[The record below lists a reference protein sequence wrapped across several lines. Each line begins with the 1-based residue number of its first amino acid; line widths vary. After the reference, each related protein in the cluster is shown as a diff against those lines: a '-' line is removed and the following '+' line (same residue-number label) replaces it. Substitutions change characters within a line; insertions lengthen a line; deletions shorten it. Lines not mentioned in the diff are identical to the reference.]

1 MCFPGHPSREEF
13 SADRVSPTPQEVDL
27 ATDEWTNRPALPAG
41 GDRVGVS
48 TILSF
53 WAIAAVLLIVI
64 VAAPALEAA
73 AHRLH

>member
-1 MCFPGHPSREEF
+1 MCFLGH
-13 SADRVSPTPQEVDL
+13 SAQDDVAAGRAARAPQEIDL
-27 ATDEWTNRPALPAG
+27 AGVDCDEAEPAPSHDSQL
-41 GDRVGVS
+41 GVS

-73 AHRLH
+73 AHHLH